1 MFKLGP
7 DLPDSLIQTF
17 FRARVIK
24 FHPLTPSLE
33 PSSILIATVSRC
45 LDVQTSKEAPWAVI
59 KIA

>member
-1 MFKLGP
+1 MFKLGS
-7 DLPDSLIQTF
+7 DLPDSLMLTF

-24 FHPLTPSLE
+24 FHPLTASLE
-33 PSSILIATVSRC
+33 PSRVLIETVSRC